1 MKGHLTSP
9 SLVWMSI
16 YIIIFIVESLFISY
30 DLTFRLLLLQ
40 PFQQVMFLQENC
52 YGDGCGWAAYAYIRG
67 WLSMYKRDNY
77 LKPAVV
83 LHEIG
88 HNLGFAHS
96 GGLDR
101 RTYSD
106 HTGLM
111 GNPLWGDNMGKMCF
125 NPAKNFQLAV
135 GNNVWYNDGPGRILT
150 WDSGEDGG
158 TVLITKM
165 VGIAE
170 FDKITENNNVVVKL
184 ETGTDQD
191 YFVGFNRATGPTS
204 QNRLASDL
212 VTIYEAG
219 NNGMKY
225 STSFLKA
232 YLAEGESHTLSNW
245 RDTKQDLTITVL
257 EINIGAVPGYAHIK
271 IAFGD
276 EPSPSPTNHPT
287 SEPTTGS
294 PTTLQPTDEPTPSPT
309 NQPTSEPT
317 TGSPTTSQPT
327 KQPVAGPVCGDGI
340 CDLDESP
347 EDCDA
352 DCIVVDFKAN
362 KKSNAKT
369 NGLMFTFEASAPVTL
384 TSLDI
389 ESKKDG
395 DSQVTVYSMEGDY
408 EGNEFNEGSWKRV
421 FDHSIFLEKNVAT
434 NIGHFD
440 KEVFIPA
447 GERASLF
454 VFSEKGLLMSTNTGS
469 SRTAHE
475 DDTLVMY
482 NGLAFKKAF
491 KKADQNGR
499 WNSSVKYYTS
509 SKHKNKNYEM
519 RTGSLDEENAV
530 PIEDSRRSRR
540 SRGGDEVVT
549 AVKHHHTK

>member
-1 MKGHLTSP
+1 M
-9 SLVWMSI
+9 
-16 YIIIFIVESLFISY
+16 IFISH
-30 DLTFRLLLLQ
+30 DLTYRLFLLQ
-40 PFQQVMFLQENC
+40 PFQQVMFLVENC

-67 WLSMYKRDNY
+67 WLSIYKQDNY
-77 LKPAVV
+77 LKPGVV

-111 GNPLWGDNMGKMCF
+111 GNPLWGDDMGKMCF

-135 GNNVWYNDGPGRILT
+135 GNNVWYNDGPGKIIT

-158 TVLITKM
+158 TVLDTKM

-184 ETGTDQD
+184 ETGTDKD

-225 STSFLKA
+225 STSFLNA

-245 RDTKQDLTITVL
+245 RGTKQDLTIRVL
-257 EINIGAVPGYAHIK
+257 EINVGVVPGYAHIK
-271 IAFGD
+271 IVFGD
-276 EPSPSPTNHPT
+276 EPTPPPANNPTSEPTTATPTTPQPTDEPTLPPTNHPT
-287 SEPTTGS
+287 SEPTTAS
-294 PTTLQPTDEPTPSPT
+294 PTTPQPTE
-309 NQPTSEPT
+309 
-317 TGSPTTSQPT
+317 
-327 KQPVAGPVCGDGI
+327 QPVVGPFCGDGI
-340 CDLDESP
+340 CDLHESP
-347 EDCDA
+347 KDCNT
-352 DCIVVDFKAN
+352 DCIVVDFDA
-362 KKSNAKT
+362 KKGKSDAKT
-369 NGLMFTFEASAPVTL
+369 NGLMFTFDAKAPVTL

-395 DSQVTVYSMEGDY
+395 DSQVTVYYMNGDY
-408 EGNEFNEGSWKRV
+408 EGNEFNEGAWERV
-421 FDHSIFLEKNVAT
+421 FDHSISLEKNVAT
-434 NIGHFD
+434 NIGQFD

-447 GERASLF
+447 GEQASLF
-454 VFSEKGLLMSTNTGS
+454 VFSENGLLVSTNTVS
-469 SRTAHE
+469 SQRAYE
-475 DDTLVMY
+475 DELLAMH

-491 KKADQNGR
+491 KKVDQNGR

-509 SKHKNKNYEM
+509 SKHKDVEEM
-519 RTGSLDEENAV
+519 RTSLLEE
-530 PIEDSRRSRR
+530 EDAASVEDGRRSSR
-540 SRGGDEVVT
+540 SRGADEEVVT
-549 AVKHHHTK
+549 AVKHHHTR